1 MINAE
6 YMNKIEDTYI
16 NNGSS
21 IMEIHELSYFD
32 GDQYDIYDSKDYARF
47 IQDTER
53 AVRMSYEYRQLI
65 GYLRNTEGMNKCS
78 FLGNVTNVDNT
89 KVRIEIHH
97 SPLTLYDIAATV
109 IKKRL
114 HNQESIDIFDCAK
127 EVMWLHYMGFVG
139 LIPLSETVHE
149 MVHNQYIFVPTNIVR
164 GNYKKF
170 VELYYNYID
179 PEVLDA
185 VDNAEHM
192 TEEWLMSTNGLHPI
206 TTQMGV
212 FNLHNTYLRIK
223 NVNPAEMVPAGRDD
237 IKDRITEI
245 KSNKKVLYRL
255 IQKVG

>member
-1 MINAE
+1 MYLIN
-6 YMNKIEDTYI
+6 YFLKTVKIQFKY
-16 NNGSS
+16 
-21 IMEIHELSYFD
+21 
-32 GDQYDIYDSKDYARF
+32 
-47 IQDTER
+47 
-53 AVRMSYEYRQLI
+53 
-65 GYLRNTEGMNKCS
+65 
-78 FLGNVTNVDNT
+78 
-89 KVRIEIHH
+89 
-97 SPLTLYDIAATV
+97 
-109 IKKRL
+109 
-114 HNQESIDIFDCAK
+114 
-127 EVMWLHYMGFVG
+127 
-139 LIPLSETVHE
+139 
-149 MVHNQYIFVPTNIVR
+149 NQYIFVPTNIVR

-255 IQKVG
+255 IQKVE